1 MRTTILS
8 LLFLLTLG
16 TTAKAADVLDEPV
29 LKNRRVYH
37 ADRHEISPV
46 LGITL
51 LDHYQH
57 HVLVGVGYKYFVFDW
72 LGVGAEALYAA
83 PLSASLKK
91 DIESGYGN
99 EALAGSPVF
108 GTTVSNS
115 TIQFMA
121 NAIVELTPLTGK
133 AMILSR
139 VPFAYDFHV
148 VGGAGF
154 VSVKGEGSI
163 DDRPG
168 FAPMFGAGM
177 RFYVSPGIAVSLD
190 VRDYLVNMV
199 EAGSIDALDKSAAFV
214 HNVAFML
221 GVNFFLPYDLLTSK
235 N

>member
-8 LLFLLTLG
+8 LLFLLTVS
-16 TTAKAADVLDEPV
+16 TTATAADVLEEPV

-37 ADRHEISPV
+37 ADRHEITPI
-46 LGITL
+46 LGFTL

-57 HVLVGVGYKYFVFDW
+57 HVLIGVGYKYFIFDW

-83 PLSASLKK
+83 PLSSSLKQ
-91 DIESGYGN
+91 DIEDGYGT
-99 EALAGSPVF
+99 V
-108 GTTVSNS
+108 TVSTS
-115 TIQFMA
+115 KIQFMA
-121 NAIVELTPLTGK
+121 NAILELTPLTGK
-133 AMILSR
+133 AMILSS

-163 DDRPG
+163 EDRPG

-177 RFYVSPGIAVSLD
+177 RFYVTPGIAVSLEM
-190 VRDYLVNMV
+190 RDYLVNMV

-221 GVNFFLPYDLLTSK
+221 GVNFFLRYDLLTSK